1 MSKMLPKRLLKEP
14 LIDAVFECRFA
25 GKYPASN
32 ILPAFLFTEF
42 GSGGTLERLFN
53 SDIPEAVRNNEPNL
67 MYAPLLRLVFERYT
81 FLVGD
86 RSIAVA
92 CNLPYQGWQSF
103 KSQII
108 NTIKILEKS
117 DVANVINRYSLKYV
131 DFIPLESTK
140 EQVAA
145 VDLDLKVGEH
155 TLTDQDYQVRMEI
168 KEDDFFTIVQLVSG
182 AKFTKPSGEEKV
194 GLVIDVDTIKN
205 VDSLPVS
212 DFKAGLD
219 SVLEDI
225 HTVSKHA
232 FFNCLTPETLSSLEP
247 EYDE

>member
-1 MSKMLPKRLLKEP
+1 MPKTLPKRLLKEP
-14 LIDAVFECRFA
+14 LIDAVFECRFT

-32 ILPAFLFTEF
+32 ILPAFLFKEF
-42 GSGGTLERLFN
+42 GSEAKLERLFN

-67 MYAPLLRLVFERYT
+67 MYAPLLRLVFEKYT

-92 CNLPYQGWQSF
+92 CNLPYQGWASF
-103 KSQII
+103 KNQII
-108 NTIKILEKS
+108 NTIRILEKS
-117 DVANVINRYSLKYV
+117 DVANVVDRYSLKYV

-140 EQVAA
+140 EQVDA
-145 VDLDLKVGEH
+145 VALNLKVGEH
-155 TLTDQDYQVRMEI
+155 MLIDQDYQVRMEI
-168 KEDDFFTIVQLVSG
+168 KEGDFFTIVQLVSG
-182 AKFTKPSGEEKV
+182 AKFTKPSGEEKS

-212 DFKAGLD
+212 DFEAGLD

-225 HTVSKHA
+225 HTVSKQA
-232 FFNCLTPETLSSLEP
+232 FFNCLTQETLGSLEP
-247 EYDE
+247 KYD